1 MGYVR
6 VSSSLNG
13 RRTPSFDVA
22 INCFHGK
29 VIFRPNSHFPLYRR
43 EEILRATSRFKRDAV
58 TRKNRTDGRHELI
71 FRDAELRLG
80 AQFEI
85 VGAIVGGGR
94 EFGAEDEIAD
104 C

>member
-13 RRTPSFDVA
+13 RRTLSFDVA

-29 VIFRPNSHFPLYRR
+29 VIFRPNSHLPLYRR
-43 EEILRATSRFKRDAV
+43 MKILRATSRFKRDAV
-58 TRKNRTDGRHELI
+58 TRKDVTDGGHKLI
-71 FRDAELRLG
+71 FRDAELRFG

-85 VGAIVGGGR
+85 VGAVLGGGS
-94 EFGAEDEIAD
+94 EFGAEDKIA
-104 C
+104 